1 MFVFVCMSK
10 VSLIIIQVSSR
21 IGLIVRRLT
30 IVCFP
35 CTFPELHICE
45 DCCKGRVFRRTS
57 IDAKSHSARTFMD
70 MADAHLMPLLPI
82 LGTFHTIVI
91 FAARKAIPHHFLT
104 SRDSGCCP
112 IAITMIG
119 NYASQMLELIVL
131 ILYRCF
137 QPILAVKIHHHT
149 ALVKACMATTKIGS
163 YHEREKLLF
172 CLHLKDRGVIVAEMV
187 VSALP

>member
-1 MFVFVCMSK
+1 MFVCQKLALLSFK
-10 VSLIIIQVSSR
+10 FQVSSR

-35 CTFPELHICE
+35 CTFPELHIRE
-45 DCCKGRVFRRTS
+45 NCCKGRVFRRTS
-57 IDAKSHSARTFMD
+57 IDAKSHSARTFVD

-82 LGTFHTIVI
+82 LGAFHTIVV
-91 FAARKAIPHHFLT
+91 FTTRETIPHHFLT
-104 SRDSGCCP
+104 SRDGGCCP

-137 QPILAVKIHHHT
+137 QPIFAVKIHHHT
-149 ALVKACMATTKIGS
+149 ALVKACMATMKVGS
-163 YHEREKLLF
+163 HHEGKKLLF
-172 CLHLKDRGVIVAEMV
+172 CLHLKSRCIVVAEMV